1 MRSKPSSTVLFLF
14 LLCLSCIEEA
24 SDQMPSTTSIEMEA
38 EGGETQVLIDG
49 EDWKITEVINQR
61 GLVPI
66 NGDSFSPEG
75 KLITENQKLSLE
87 GFGHIKAHWPDK
99 GFVISKESPASLTI
113 ELQENATGEDFS
125 FVVVLQY
132 GNQIKEITVNQK
144 KSQGYQF
151 DRITYHLNEGDGDS
165 LFVSKS
171 TVYRFDIQTEQDF
184 SFTPFSGVNVERQ
197 SYFESQQPDVF
208 VWLEETPVKVPIAIL
223 DHSIRY
229 SAEEELYSNSITGSP
244 HGFEGTMVSVVVPSG
259 QSEVWAEVEYR
270 RRKVSYKIFLTN
282 NRTQEQ
288 KTIEGRWVEIT
299 PTGNYAIKT
308 EK

>member
-1 MRSKPSSTVLFLF
+1 MRSKPSLTALFLF

-38 EGGETQVLIDG
+38 EGGDTQVPLNG

-75 KLITENQKLSLE
+75 KLITENHRLSLE
-87 GFGHIKAHWPDK
+87 GFGHIKAQWPDK
-99 GFVISKESPASLTI
+99 GFVISKEGPASLTI
-113 ELQENATGEDFS
+113 ELQENASGEDFS
-125 FVVVLQY
+125 FVVVLQS

-151 DRITYHLNEGDGDS
+151 DRITYHLSEDDGDS
-165 LFVSKS
+165 LFTLQS
-171 TVYRFDIQTEQDF
+171 TIYQFDIHTEQDF
-184 SFTPFSGVNVERQ
+184 SFTPFSGVDVARR
-197 SYFESQQPDVF
+197 SYFESAQPDAF
-208 VWLEETPVKVPIAIL
+208 VWLEDTSVKVPIAIL
-223 DHSIRY
+223 DQAIRY
-229 SAEEELYSNSITGSP
+229 GEKEELYSNNITQSP
-244 HGFEGTMVSVVVPSG
+244 HGFEGTMVGVVVPSG

-270 RRKVSYKIFLTN
+270 WRQVSYKVLLTN

-299 PTGNYAIKT
+299 PTGNYTVNTK
-308 EK
+308 K